1 MRNINLKGTEHFE
14 AVARLGSVTKAAEEL
29 GVTPSAISQQIKLL
43 ETQFGVRLFRREKRR
58 MSLTEEGDRLF
69 QATTRAFAALRNTGN
84 AISRHR
90 EVRNL
95 TLRVSPSFGVRWL
108 GPRIAS
114 FAEQNLDWNIR
125 VDATPDFSNFDTDA
139 VDLDL
144 RYGVGGWAGVAER
157 PVMNDLVLPLCAPG
171 YRDRMAAA
179 GDTVA
184 ERLSAARLI
193 DSVKAMFRW
202 DLWLAANQVELED
215 YDYPFRYDRSSMS
228 IETAKQGAGLALDS
242 ATLCLPDLERGE
254 LVPAFPDIPVALL
267 RRGRAKDSSRE
278 SSVVAGPYE
287 QTDPAELQ
295 DQDLAGLQ
303 QSPQAARFPDDLVR
317 SGHGVGAAADRQA
330 KPTATV

>member
-157 PVMNDLVLPLCAPG
+157 LVMNDLVLPLCAPG

-254 LVPAFPDIPVALL
+254 LVPAFPDIPVVDFPAYWLVCPARHFNRRIVNRFAEWLDDAAISHDVRARALL
-267 RRGRAKDSSRE
+267 ESHGCSFQTESGPDLIEVEPWGLSR
-278 SSVVAGPYE
+278 S
-287 QTDPAELQ
+287 
-295 DQDLAGLQ
+295 
-303 QSPQAARFPDDLVR
+303 
-317 SGHGVGAAADRQA
+317 
-330 KPTATV
+330 